1 MSQILPILVLSAGAV
16 GLVRFQ
22 APEARAPVI
31 QGLDHIPI
39 AVNDLE
45 RAADRYRELGFAL
58 KPGRPH
64 EDGIRNQHV
73 KFRDGTELELITAP
87 AATDALTTTYRR
99 HLAQGDGPAFLAL
112 FAPSREQAERRLA
125 STPLPAYMFLS
136 GRNLSPTD
144 RPEHFAHPNTAES
157 FIAVWLAGADF
168 SKERQ
173 LLESAGAT
181 FTHEAVHV
189 PEAVTAT
196 VAHLPEGEVVF
207 LPASYQL
214 VRGRLI
220 VGATLRVRSVAT
232 ARRLI
237 ERVPKAGLVS
247 VAQGTS
253 SLFLPPSLTQGL
265 WLELRQAS

>member
-1 MSQILPILVLSAGAV
+1 MRHVFFPFVLSAGAI
-16 GLVRFQ
+16 GLLGQTSPRT
-22 APEARAPVI
+22 PVI

-45 RAADRYRELGFAL
+45 GAAARYRELGFAL

-87 AATDALTTTYRR
+87 AATDALTSTYRR
-99 HLAQGDGPAFLAL
+99 YLAAGDGPAFLAL
-112 FAPSREQAERRLA
+112 FEPSTARTMVAPAA
-125 STPLPAYMFLS
+125 LPDYMFLS

-157 FIAVWLAGADF
+157 FVAVWLAGGDL

-173 LLESAGAT
+173 LLESTGAT
-181 FTHEAVHV
+181 FTDEDVRVPDAVR
-189 PEAVTAT
+189 AS
-196 VAHLPEGEVVF
+196 VAHLAEGDVVF
-207 LPASYQL
+207 LPAARQL
-214 VRGRLI
+214 IPGRPI
-220 VGATLRVRSVAT
+220 VGATLRVRSVET

-237 ERVPKAGLVS
+237 ERIPGAGLVS
-247 VAQGTS
+247 FS
-253 SLFLPPSLTQGL
+253 SQRRSSVFLPPSLTHGL